1 MAFLARLTVVV
12 GVTDCPVLFFSQFAN
27 ILELPEDRLSTEA
40 SIEDLVMIADYFR
53 FTGAWMKARFG
64 VAPITDKYLVSSLTY
79 NEIRWEIWKKN
90 LRRLAE
96 RGDTRVRAYVDD
108 ILGILEGIS

>member
-1 MAFLARLTVVV
+1 MYKRQAH
-12 GVTDCPVLFFSQFAN
+12 
-27 ILELPEDRLSTEA
+27 ILELPEDKLSTEV
-40 SIEDLVMIADYFR
+40 SVEDLVMIADYFR

-64 VAPITDKYLVSSLTY
+64 VAPITSKHLVSSLTY

-96 RGDTRVRAYVDD
+96 RSDTRVRAYVND